1 MELEEVK
8 AIIRMTIDE
17 LEQRQLLKHD
27 NYEYML
33 EVVGARLHTFFSGI
47 KDSKL
52 SKALSKLSDDTYVD
66 IIFLQ
71 YRDCRTLEWIAEYL
85 EVDVSTV
92 KRNKKRLIQ
101 KLYYEV
107 IQEV

>member
-1 MELEEVK
+1 MNVDEVRT
-8 AIIRMTIDE
+8 IIRLTLDE
-17 LEQRQLLKHD
+17 LEQRHLLKPD

-33 EVVGARLHTFFSGI
+33 EVVGARLLTFFSGI

-52 SKALSKLSDDTYVD
+52 SKALSRLSDDTYVD

-71 YRDCRTLEWIAEYL
+71 YRDGRTLEWIAEYL
-85 EVDVSTV
+85 DVDVSTV